1 MRYNAA
7 VILNKA
13 RYLRVSR
20 VVLITLFCAGFV
32 SGIGLV
38 AENVCLNG
46 FLWLAFA
53 TLLLFVCHKR
63 LMFVAVPLAI
73 FSGAIF
79 GIYRGGEAAGQI
91 AQYSN
96 YFEQKVTVVGRVSED
111 TTYKNNQLVMMLDQ
125 VSVDGQGLPGKVR
138 VTIVSALEPS
148 RGDIVQAYGKLYDGF
163 SNYQASMYYA
173 NATIL
178 QKSTSPVNSLRQW
191 FTANIRNLLPDT
203 QAGLGLGFLLGV
215 KSQLSDTLY
224 SELKVLG
231 LTHIVVASGYNLT
244 ILVRLSRRLFAKL
257 SHFQATAAS
266 FLLIAGFVS
275 ITGFSA
281 SMSRAALVTS
291 LSLLAFYYGRKIH
304 PVLLLTFS
312 AAVTAAI
319 NPLYVW
325 GDIGWW
331 LSFLAFTGVLVLAPL
346 LQSRIFKEC
355 QPKLLGQ
362 IVLETI
368 CAQIATLPLIL
379 LIFGNLS
386 VLSLVANVLVVPL
399 IPLAMLFTFCGGLI
413 GMLCPLFAWP
423 AIWLLDYICQ
433 VVHFLSGVSWAS
445 VEVSI
450 STSVFIAIYALIC
463 IVAFVLWRVTK
474 YDYLSKSMI
483 EYD

>member
-7 VILNKA
+7 VVLNKA

-20 VVLITLFCAGFV
+20 VALITLFCAGFV
-32 SGIGLV
+32 AGVGSVAADVRLSG
-38 AENVCLNG
+38 C
-46 FLWLAFA
+46 LWLFFA
-53 TLLLFVCHKR
+53 TLLLLACHKK

-73 FSGAIF
+73 FSGVIF
-79 GIYRGGEAAGQI
+79 GIYRGGQMANRI
-91 AQYSN
+91 AQYN
-96 YFEQKVTVVGRVSED
+96 DYFEQKVTLVGRVSED

-125 VSVDGQGLPGKVR
+125 ISVDGQNLPGKVR
-138 VTIVSALEPS
+138 VTIVAALEPS

-178 QKSTSPVNSLRQW
+178 QKSSSPINNLRQW
-191 FTANIRNLLPDT
+191 FAASIRNLFPDT
-203 QAGLGLGFLLGV
+203 QAGLGLGFLLGI

-224 SELKVLG
+224 NELKILG

-244 ILVRLSRRLFAKL
+244 ILVRLSRKIFAKL

-266 FLLIAGFVS
+266 FLLIAGFVL

-312 AAVTAAI
+312 ASVTAAI

-331 LSFLAFTGVLVLAPL
+331 LSFLAFAGVLVLAPL
-346 LQSRIFKEC
+346 LQSRIFKKR
-355 QPKLLGQ
+355 QPKMLGQ
-362 IVLETI
+362 IILETI

-379 LIFGNLS
+379 LIFGKLS
-386 VLSLVANVLVVPL
+386 ILSLVANVLVVPL
-399 IPLAMLFTFCGGLI
+399 IPLAMLLTFCGGLI
-413 GMLCPLFAWP
+413 GILCPLFAWP

-433 VVHFLSGVSWAS
+433 VVHLLSGISWAS
-445 VEVSI
+445 IELSI

-463 IVAFVLWRVTK
+463 AVAFVLWRVTK
-474 YDYLSKSMI
+474 YDYLSKSVV
-483 EYD
+483 EYN